1 MNKNMKLFNELS
13 AKVFDSLIEVFPVE
27 KEYRIEDFPEFD
39 NTENGEVFYST
50 FHFLENENYIKY
62 QNQVYG
68 CFAGVALTSK
78 GLSVLNAS
86 PPVLKN
92 NETVSQ
98 LVKKALKSRSEEVI
112 SDTMK
117 KLFAFGTKYI
127 IENLA

>member
-39 NTENGEVFYST
+39 NAENSEVFNST

-62 QNQVYG
+62 QKQIPR
-68 CFAGVALTSK
+68 CFVGVVLTSK

-98 LVKKALKSRSEEVI
+98 SIKKALKSGSEEVI

>member
-1 MNKNMKLFNELS
+1 
-13 AKVFDSLIEVFPVE
+13 
-27 KEYRIEDFPEFD
+27 
-39 NTENGEVFYST
+39 
-50 FHFLENENYIKY
+50 LENENYIKY
-62 QNQVYG
+62 QKQVYG

-86 PPVLKN
+86 PSVLKN

-98 LVKKALKSRSEEVI
+98 SIKKALKSGSEEVI